1 MNTTR
6 SKLFVLWNIILGVAL
21 LLSLGANALL
31 TQAAPELPVH
41 MYRAVQEAGGGNSI
55 ATTNAPD
62 IIGTDGLTDPTTLL
76 TLSIKPTGTN
86 KWTCLLFGNVQAD
99 DNGAGQYFIH
109 LWKGSGRLVDSIRT
123 YEFTANADND
133 ESVIIASTMTVARQI
148 PSDGTT
154 TTFTLRGNKN
164 SSGTPTGLLG
174 NGALTAICFDSK
186 LK

>member
-1 MNTTR
+1 MSTKTK
-6 SKLFVLWNIILGVAL
+6 KLFVLWNIILGVAL
-21 LLSLGANALL
+21 LLSLSVNAWWA
-31 TQAAPELPVH
+31 QAATDPPLH
-41 MYRAVQEAGGGNSI
+41 IYRAVQEAGGGNAI
-55 ATTNAPD
+55 TTTDTPD
-62 IIGTDGLTDPTTLL
+62 IVGVDGLTDPTTLL
-76 TLSIKPTGTN
+76 TLTIKPTGTN
-86 KWTCLLFGNVQAD
+86 KWTCLLFGNVQANN
-99 DNGAGQYFIH
+99 NGAGQYSIH

-148 PSDGTT
+148 PSNGAT

-164 SSGTPTGLLG
+164 TAGTPTGTLG